1 MKSLLSKTRRA
12 RPLLGTLVEIGA
24 EGENAAAAIDA
35 AFDEIG
41 AVHRL
46 MSFHESTSDI
56 SRLNRAPLGIPLQ
69 VDPRTHEVLAWAE
82 RMSVLSGGI
91 FDVTVGA
98 RLVAAGFLPA
108 PDAEWPSGE
117 RSFHDV
123 RLLPDNRVSLR
134 RRVWI
139 DLGGIAKGYAVDRA
153 IDALKQNGVEH
164 GIVNAGGDL
173 RVFGAPQPIHLRHPE
188 DAGRL
193 LCLGELSNTAIASSS
208 GCFTERS
215 ERSDHSDPLV
225 DPRRNAAIRW
235 QQSITVIAPQCV
247 IADALTK
254 IVRIAPRQAARVLP
268 ELDAEAIV
276 IDRRGDARRLA
287 VSANEV
293 RADRVIG
300 AKP

>member
-1 MKSLLSKTRRA
+1 MKSRSSEMRRA

-24 EGENAAAAIDA
+24 EGENAASAIDA
-35 AFDEIG
+35 AFDEI
-41 AVHRL
+41 ALVHRL
-46 MSFHESTSDI
+46 MSFHEAASDV
-56 SRLNRAPLGIPLQ
+56 SRLNRAPLGTPVE
-69 VDPRTHEVLAWAE
+69 VDPRTYEVLAWAQ
-82 RMSVLSGGI
+82 RMSALSGRA

-108 PDAEWPSGE
+108 PDAEGPSGKT
-117 RSFHDV
+117 SFRDV
-123 RLLPDNRVSLR
+123 RLLRDHRVSLR

-153 IDALKQNGVEH
+153 IATLKRNGVEC

-188 DAGRL
+188 DPARL
-193 LCLGELSNTAIASSS
+193 LFLGQLSDTAIASSS

-215 ERSDHSDPLV
+215 KENDRPDPLV
-225 DPRRNAAIRW
+225 DPRHKTAIRW
-235 QQSITVIAPQCV
+235 QQSVTVIAPRCV
-247 IADALTK
+247 VADALTK
-254 IVRIAPRQAARVLP
+254 IVRIAPRRAARILP

-276 IDRRGDARRLA
+276 IDRRGARRLA
-287 VSANEV
+287 AAVGEA

-300 AKP
+300 AAP